1 MKIKAKGGTLERVPG
16 GLNNVL
22 VNALMAGNEVEVDSI
37 NPKLDGLVEVVNNKK
52 NKNNEKKAAK

>member
-22 VNALMAGNEVEVDSI
+22 VDALMAGNEVEVDSI
-37 NPKLDGLVEVVNNKK
+37 NPKLDGLVEVVSNKK
-52 NKNNEKKAAK
+52 NKKDEKKEAK